1 MKTMRPVCRTAMVAV
16 SALLLST
23 PIVAS
28 AAPPEPGLPADLVAA
43 IGRDLHISPQE
54 YERRVDDAQRLADF
68 AGAQRRQAPG
78 SVTDIRLDRTG
89 RAVVALAPG
98 AGGVQAAARRAGFV
112 VAEHPVPQAA
122 EHWGLPAPHVVPV
135 SDPAPATPSA
145 DADTTSVAGGDPYIS
160 LLPPPSTQGAACSW
174 AFNAV
179 DPQGHP
185 AAITAGHC
193 NVAVLDGHP
202 VSVDQHT
209 AQSLPGRKIG
219 AQNGVF
225 EKSVID
231 GVRDYSIVRIA
242 NPMRDAFRNNLVRGH
257 IDGPPIA
264 VTGVGIPVAGEPVCK
279 SGATTGFTCG
289 VITSVDQPDP
299 NRPPI
304 RFKHT
309 ALALPGDS
317 GGALISGTLAMG
329 IVSEGSINTDTKD
342 FPTDPP
348 GLLPPAPPGAPN
360 VGRILQLIGPRTLE
374 RLSPPIDAVLPYIP
388 QVSMIAQSIG
398 DVLAQNPG
406 LWIRT
411 K

>member
-1 MKTMRPVCRTAMVAV
+1 MRPVCRAAMVAV

-23 PIVAS
+23 PVVAS

-43 IGRDLHISPQE
+43 IGRDLGISPQE

-68 AGAQRRQAPG
+68 AGTERRQVPG
-78 SVTDIRLDRTG
+78 SVTDVRLDSAG
-89 RAVVALAPG
+89 RAVVALAQG
-98 AGGVQAAARRAGFV
+98 DGGVRAAAQREGFV
-112 VAEHPVPQAA
+112 VAAVPHAA
-122 EHWGLPAPHVVPV
+122 EHWNPPAPYAVPV
-135 SDPAPATPSA
+135 SDPAPPVA
-145 DADTTSVAGGDPYIS
+145 DAAATSVAGGDPFIS
-160 LLPPPSTQGAACSW
+160 MLPSPSTQGAACSW
-174 AFNAV
+174 AFNAI
-179 DPQGHP
+179 DQQGHP

-193 NVAVLDGHP
+193 NVTVLEKRSA
-202 VSVDQHT
+202 SVDQHT
-209 AQSLPGRKIG
+209 AQLLPGRKIG
-219 AQNGVF
+219 AQTGVF

-257 IDGPPIA
+257 LGGPPIA

-289 VITSVDQPDP
+289 VITAVDQPDP

-309 ALALPGDS
+309 ALSLPGDS

-329 IVSEGSINTDTKD
+329 IVSEGSFDTDTKD

-348 GLLPPAPPGAPN
+348 GLLPPAPPGTPN
-360 VGRILQLIGPRTLE
+360 VGGILRLIGPRTLE
-374 RLSPPIDAVLPYIP
+374 HLSPPIDAVLPYVP
-388 QVSMIAQSIG
+388 QISMIAQSVA